1 MSEMGDLAAAERDF
15 IAHFETEA
23 AKHGRVEFADID
35 SDTGWA
41 SFRVE
46 LKLPS
51 GEKAII
57 WTQRTYVRGG
67 GLNVV
72 GQGVRWYPHSPAT
85 EPMKHVADL
94 GPEHCADRAAA
105 LVVMESYAQQLLTLL
120 EVEADRA

>member
-1 MSEMGDLAAAERDF
+1 MSEMFDLAAAERAF
-15 IAHFETEA
+15 LAYFRGEA
-23 AKHGRVEFADID
+23 AKRGRVQFADID

-46 LKLPS
+46 LLLPS

-57 WTQRTYVRGG
+57 WTQRTFVRGG

-72 GQGVRWYPHSPAT
+72 GQGVRWYPDSPAS
-85 EPMKHVADL
+85 EPMKEVADL
-94 GPEHCADRAAA
+94 GPERCVDRASA

-120 EVEADRA
+120 EAEADRA